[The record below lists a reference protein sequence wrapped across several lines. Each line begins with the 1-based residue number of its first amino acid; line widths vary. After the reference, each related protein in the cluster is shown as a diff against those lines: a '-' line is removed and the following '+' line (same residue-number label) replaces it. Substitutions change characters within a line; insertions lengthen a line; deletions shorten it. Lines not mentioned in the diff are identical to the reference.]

1 MDLGGVDVP
10 GARNEPHEGDP
21 LYGLYQHKQSF
32 GGRWLALTGAH
43 ERVYDARG
51 YQARPP
57 GEPGR
62 PAPAAMTEPSI
73 DDLLAAAEPGEPARL
88 GGLIERLTAERRL
101 HGARRDGRAIG
112 AAGLAAIPVRGVT
125 NDSRDVRDGSL
136 FVAVPGLHADGHD
149 FVAAAAAA
157 GAAAALVERAIPEV
171 AIAQLVVQETRPA
184 LASAAAWWYGDPSHD
199 LAVVG
204 ITGTDGKTTTSFLA
218 VAALEA
224 AGIRTGM
231 TGTAAT
237 RIGGIQTANEAH
249 ATTPEAP
256 ALQRA
261 LRAMAKAGDTAAV
274 IETTSHGLALA
285 RVDAIAYD
293 VAILTNLTHEHLEL
307 HGTWEA
313 YRDAKLKL
321 FEKLARRGEPAGA
334 TRTKPHDWPAA
345 AIVNADDPSAGAF
358 IGVAQEAGARILT
371 YGTDPAADIRATRV
385 EEDQRRLR
393 IAYDAP
399 SGAAVVDLQ
408 LVGRFNV
415 HNALAVVAL
424 GEAIGLDPAAVR
436 AGLASVPVVPGRME
450 RVELGQPFGVIVDF
464 AHSPASLQ
472 AVLDLLAPLA
482 ASRGG
487 GLIAV
492 FGSAGERDTA
502 KRPVMGRIAGERAR
516 IVVVTD
522 EDPRGEDRDAILDE
536 IARGAEAAG
545 KRRDHDLLVIADR
558 RDAIEAAI
566 ERAPGPG
573 DIVLLAGKGH
583 EQAIIGPDGPVP
595 WNERAEAEAALH
607 RAGYG

>member
-1 MDLGGVDVP
+1 MI
-10 GARNEPHEGDP
+10 
-21 LYGLYQHKQSF
+21 
-32 GGRWLALTGAH
+32 GRTIA
-43 ERVYDARG
+43 
-51 YQARPP
+51 
-57 GEPGR
+57 
-62 PAPAAMTEPSI
+62 
-73 DDLLAAAEPGEPARL
+73 DLLAAAEPTTPARL
-88 GGLIERLTAERRL
+88 GGLIERLTTEQRL
-101 HGARRDGRAIG
+101 RGARDDGRAIG
-112 AAGLAAIPVRGVT
+112 SAGLEDVPITGVT
-125 NDSRDVRDGSL
+125 NDSRAVRPGSL
-136 FVAVPGLHADGHD
+136 FVAIPGLHADGHD
-149 FVAAAAAA
+149 FVEAAAAA
-157 GAAAALVERAIPEV
+157 GAAAALVDRALPELTLP
-171 AIAQLVVQETRPA
+171 QLVVSETRSA
-184 LASAAAWWYGDPSHD
+184 LAIAAAWWYGDPGD
-199 LAVVG
+199 ELGVIG
-204 ITGTDGKTTTSFLA
+204 ITGTDGKTTTSYLA

-224 AGIRTGM
+224 AAVRTGM

-237 RIGGIQTANEAH
+237 RIGGVQEANVAH

-256 ALQRA
+256 ALQHA
-261 LRAMAKAGDTAAV
+261 LRAMVLAGDTAAV

-293 VAILTNLTHEHLEL
+293 IAILTNLTHEHLEL

-313 YRDAKLKL
+313 YRDAKLRL
-321 FEKLARRGEPAGA
+321 FEKLARTGSARPAGSKPLVWP
-334 TRTKPHDWPAA
+334 RTG
-345 AIVNADDPSAGAF
+345 IVNADDPAVGAF

-371 YGTDPAADIRATRV
+371 YGTDPAADVRATHV

-393 IAYDAP
+393 ITYAAP
-399 SGAAVVDLQ
+399 SGAATVELQ

-436 AGLASVPVVPGRME
+436 HGLASVPVVPGRME
-450 RVELGQPFGVIVDF
+450 RIDLGQPFGVIVDF

-472 AVLDLLAPLA
+472 VVLDLLAPLA

-502 KRPVMGRIAGERAR
+502 KRPLMGRIAGERAR

-522 EDPRGEDRDAILDE
+522 EDPRGEDSATILDA
-536 IARGAEAAG
+536 IARGAEAVG

-558 RDAIEAAI
+558 RAAVEAAF
-566 ERAPGPG
+566 ERARPG

-583 EQAIIGPDGPVP
+583 ERAIIGPHGPVP
-595 WNERAEAEAALH
+595 WNEREEAEAALH